1 MFDVLFIALSSGALS
16 LLCCIHQPFKCISIL
31 VEICFHQVVTPHL
44 PQLSHIEEFP
54 DSLHLC
60 WFFSIYSSSLFPFLL
75 FLSCVL
81 PWEIDPSGL
90 LHLGSFADLRH
101 IGLGQWEERRVIGRW
116 EEREDGVRSPT
127 LFLLQHDSLV
137 WLHPSVSVAP
147 AGGPSCMILLS
158 LESDNTTPHPCPF
171 SLREFMAFPF
181 ASHQVPQHPSSV
193 T

>member
-1 MFDVLFIALSSGALS
+1 MFDVLFIVLSSGALS

-116 EEREDGVRSPT
+116 EEREDGVLSPT
-127 LFLLQHDSLV
+127 LSLLQHDSLV

-147 AGGPSCMILLS
+147 AGGPSCMDPAL
-158 LESDNTTPHPCPF
+158 TG
-171 SLREFMAFPF
+171 
-181 ASHQVPQHPSSV
+181 VW
-193 T
+193 